1 MSRFVKLSI
10 NLNGK
15 DVNET
20 LYRSMIG
27 SLLYLIASRPDIVYS
42 VGVCAR
48 YQSKPKESHIHSVK
62 RIMKYVSGTVDFG
75 IWLSKDTN
83 TTLVRYSDADWA
95 GCAND
100 RKSTIAGCFF
110 IGNNLVAWHSKKLTS
125 TSLST
130 AEAEY
135 IAAYPYIFL

>member
-1 MSRFVKLSI
+1 MTSAKHSRTPMGQSVKLRI

-27 SLLYLIASRPDIVYS
+27 SLFYLTTSRPDIAYS

-48 YQSKPKESHIHSVK
+48 YQSKPNESHIHSVK
-62 RIMKYVSGTVDFG
+62 RIMKYVSGTIEFG

-83 TTLVRYSDADWA
+83 TTLVRCSDADWA
-95 GCAND
+95 GCADD
-100 RKSTIAGCFF
+100 RKSTTRGCFF
-110 IGNNLVAWHSKKLTS
+110 IGNNLVT
-125 TSLST
+125 
-130 AEAEY
+130 
-135 IAAYPYIFL
+135 